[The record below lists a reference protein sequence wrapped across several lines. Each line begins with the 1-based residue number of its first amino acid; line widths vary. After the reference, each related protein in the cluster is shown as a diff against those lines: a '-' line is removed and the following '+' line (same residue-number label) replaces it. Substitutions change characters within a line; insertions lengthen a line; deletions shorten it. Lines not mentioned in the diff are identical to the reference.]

1 MTRVRRVATVAIRVA
16 IGGLVAAAFA
26 AFLPLWPCSLFE
38 HFRVQ
43 YLFAAVLLAAA
54 AYPIAPRGWFDAA
67 LITALIELCILAPD
81 LQRARR
87 PLPADGTPVRF
98 LLANVLTAN
107 ERYANVRDLIAST
120 HPDLVGLVEVD
131 DIWLAELEPALAGY
145 RRLTSPRSDNL
156 GIALYA
162 RGSIDGAIEALGTEW
177 PSVVAT
183 VTFAH
188 ARLSVVLTHPIPP
201 ITAAHERAQTRQL
214 DAVAARALTLP
225 PPVAIAGDL
234 NATPWSRTFLRLVAR
249 SGLCDSRAGFGLQTT
264 FPTNLAILGI
274 PIDHVL
280 LSCDVGVRD
289 RRIGPAIGSDHFPVI
304 LDLVLPTIS
313 RN

>member
-1 MTRVRRVATVAIRVA
+1 MTRVRRAAIVAIRA
-16 IGGLVAAAFA
+16 GIGGLVVVAFA
-26 AFLPLWPCSLFE
+26 AFLPIWPCSLFE

-43 YLFAAVLLAAA
+43 YLIAAILLAAA
-54 AYPIAPRGWFDAA
+54 AYPLAPRGWFDAA
-67 LITALIELCILAPD
+67 LITALVELCILASD

-107 ERYANVRDLIAST
+107 ERYGDVRDLIT
-120 HPDLVGLVEVD
+120 TTRPDLVGLVEVD
-131 DIWLAELEPALAGY
+131 DSWLAELEPALAGY
-145 RRLTSPRSDNL
+145 QRLTSPRSDNL

-162 RGSIDGAIEALGTEW
+162 RGSIDGTIEALGTEW

-201 ITAAHERAQTRQL
+201 ITAAHERAQIRQL
-214 DAVAARALTLP
+214 DAVAARARMLP
-225 PPVAIAGDL
+225 PPVAIAGDF

-249 SGLCDSRAGFGLQTT
+249 SGLCDSRAGFGVQAT
-264 FPTNLAILGI
+264 FPTNCAILAI

-289 RRIGPAIGSDHFPVI
+289 RRIGPAIGSDHFPVV
-304 LDLVLPTIS
+304 LDLLLKGVR

>member
-1 MTRVRRVATVAIRVA
+1 MTQIRRAATIAIRVA
-16 IGGLVAAAFA
+16 IGGLVAAAFT
-26 AFLPLWPCSLFE
+26 AFLPIWPCSLFE

-43 YLFAAVLLAAA
+43 YLFAAIVLAAVA
-54 AYPIAPRGWFDAA
+54 HPLAPRGWFDAA
-67 LITALIELCILAPD
+67 LITAVIQLCMLAPD

-87 PLPADGTPVRF
+87 PLPAGGVPVRL

-107 ERYANVRDLIAST
+107 ERYADVRDLIT
-120 HPDLVGLVEVD
+120 TTRPDLVGLVEVD

-145 RRLTSPRSDNL
+145 QRLASPRSDNL

-162 RGSIDGAIEALGTEW
+162 RGSLDGAIEALGTEW

-183 VTFAH
+183 VTLAN
-188 ARLSVVLTHPIPP
+188 ARLSIVLTHPIPP
-201 ITAAHERAQTRQL
+201 ISAAHERAQIRQL
-214 DAVAARALTLP
+214 DAIAARALTLP

-234 NATPWSRTFLRLVAR
+234 NATPWSRMFLRLVAR

-264 FPTNLAILGI
+264 FPTNLALLGI

-304 LDLVLPTIS
+304 LDLVLPI
-313 RN
+313 R